1 MLTTIVNERFKLNF
15 IYFSFTRHSTTD
27 KRRVYIENPNPRRT
41 DFRSARSLDFES
53 DTATDKNVD
62 YTSEPVSARIRPTP
76 PKKPLRLSLHR
87 AQSLQTVEAVLS
99 DIEKKRTLKRPHRAE
114 STHQLIENSSPM
126 VTTASLGR
134 RQYV

>member
-1 MLTTIVNERFKLNF
+1 MGKFKLLHPSTRINF
-15 IYFSFTRHSTTD
+15 YSISFHSHSTAD
-27 KRRVYIENPNPRRT
+27 KRKIYLENVAAQKRA

-53 DTATDKNVD
+53 DTCTEKNVD
-62 YTSEPVSARIRPTP
+62 YTSEPVAARIRPTP

-99 DIEKKRTLKRPHRAE
+99 DIEKKRSLKRPHRAE
-114 STHQLIENSSPM
+114 STHQLIENS
-126 VTTASLGR
+126 TASLGR